1 MKKYFIGLA
10 ILLASV
16 GSIRAEDKV
25 FYSKGSVDFL
35 IPVFNSAAV
44 YMYDFVDARNL
55 IGAETAIVRVKDFY
69 GVVGLAGD
77 VQNGDAGGSFKQI
90 PYVGFHTPALV
101 SLLDGNVTVGAFA
114 GRDFNKGDT
123 VAGFKA
129 SAKLW

>member
-1 MKKYFIGLA
+1 MKKYFICLA

-35 IPVFNSAAV
+35 VPVYNSAAV
-44 YMYDFVDARNL
+44 YLYDFVAARNL
-55 IGAETAIVRVKDFY
+55 IGVETAFVRVKDFY

-77 VQNGDAGGSFKQI
+77 IGDGDAGGSFKQI
-90 PYVGFHTPALV
+90 PYLGFHTPALV
-101 SLLDGNVTVGAFA
+101 SLLEGNVTIGAFA
-114 GRDFNKGDT
+114 GRDFNRGST